1 MPERGCTSQPPST
14 TVCSLRSLCV
24 TVTGFSFEEV
34 HEMTGMVR
42 KALTIAAGLAV
53 TASVASAGVPDPRFS
68 TTDLVVVGNVSGTAI
83 GAPPPGFDVVVRDV
97 NNAPLAGRTVTLDF
111 SATPM
116 KVYNAQNAGSTVNC
130 PSKTISRVT
139 NASGAVNFAARI
151 AKFINTNGVEVSA
164 DGVVLALVK
173 GRSTDIDG
181 TDGTT
186 GLGDF
191 AIFGNN
197 FLNNSA
203 AQETDFDQSGTTA
216 LGDFAIFGSE
226 FLGGASGT
234 YCP

>member
-1 MPERGCTSQPPST
+1 
-14 TVCSLRSLCV
+14 
-24 TVTGFSFEEV
+24 
-34 HEMTGMVR
+34 MTGMVR

-53 TASVASAGVPDPRFS
+53 VASVASAGVPDPRFS
-68 TTDLVVVGNVSGTAI
+68 TVDPVVVGNASGNAI
-83 GAPPPGFDVVVRDV
+83 GAAPAGLDVVVRDV
-97 NNAPLAGRTVTLDF
+97 NNAPLSGRTVTVDF

-116 KVYNAQNAGSTVNC
+116 KVFTVQNAGTTVNC
-130 PSKTISRVT
+130 AAKTISRVT

-151 AKFINTNGVEVSA
+151 AKFDNTNGVEVSA
-164 DGVVLALVK
+164 DGVVLATIK

-197 FLNNSA
+197 FGNNPS
-203 AQETDFDQSGTTA
+203 AQETDFDQDGTTA
-216 LGDFAIFGSE
+216 LGDFAIFGAE
-226 FLGGASGT
+226 FGNGATGT

>member
-1 MPERGCTSQPPST
+1 
-14 TVCSLRSLCV
+14 
-24 TVTGFSFEEV
+24 
-34 HEMTGMVR
+34 MTGMVR

-53 TASVASAGVPDPRFS
+53 VASVASAGVPDPRFS
-68 TTDLVVVGNVSGTAI
+68 TTDLVVVGNASGNAI
-83 GAPPPGFDVVVRDV
+83 GGTPPGFDVVVRDV
-97 NNAPLAGRTVTLDF
+97 NNAALAGRTVVLDF

-116 KVYNAQNAGSTVNC
+116 KVFTVQNAGTTVNC
-130 PSKTISRVT
+130 VAKTISRVT
-139 NASGAVNFAARI
+139 NASGAVNFASRV
-151 AKFINTNGVEVSA
+151 AKFDNTNGVEVSA
-164 DGVVLALVK
+164 DGVVLATVR

-197 FLNNSA
+197 FLNNTG
-203 AQETDFDQSGTTA
+203 AQETDFDLGGNTG

-226 FLGGASGT
+226 FLNGATGS